1 MTHFLIELKAV
12 CAKDTKVM
20 EGLCRKVLAWTK
32 KRDAGCSSTSNGVEW
47 WKSNVFGD
55 IVHKC
60 KTVGIVNDKD
70 GKYRIGERHC
80 YAWSRNGIEIL
91 YAKPNAK
98 LTTYSRDCSIT
109 VSKLKE
115 ACKQN
120 GVKGITKMD
129 KKQLL
134 HALMKC

>member
-1 MTHFLIELKAV
+1 MTHFLTELKAV

-20 EGLCRKVLAWTK
+20 ERLCRKVMAWTK
-32 KRDAGCSSTSNGVEW
+32 KRDAYCSSTSNGVEW

-60 KTVGIVNDKD
+60 KVNEYQMIGI
-70 GKYRIGERHC
+70 GRYRIGERHC

-98 LTTYSRDCSIT
+98 LNTFSRDCSIT
-109 VSKLKE
+109 IPKLKE

-120 GVKGITKMD
+120 GIKGITKMD